1 MGLFPFRKPVLQP
14 GPIMSLMLIGILL
27 LSAVIYYRAINVQR
41 FLEPALAL
49 SEPRLKFS
57 QNIRDILSKEF
68 DTQQLKG
75 VRFKSG
81 SIFVEQSML
90 IDPSQP
96 MKEVNPE
103 VMKKLSRVFT
113 SVLNTPEIRSNIS
126 LILVC
131 MSYPS
136 GPNTLLNKEF
146 RFYTQE
152 RAVLL
157 LNSLFFMEPELEKN
171 YGRYFAAAALPAS
184 ARLKEPPPLE
194 FRLIPTEQ
202 LHIEVL
208 QRLEKYSY

>member
-1 MGLFPFRKPVLQP
+1 MGSFPFRKLILQP
-14 GPIMSLMLIGILL
+14 GPILILTLIGILL
-27 LSAVIYYRAINVQR
+27 LSAVIYYRANNVQR

-68 DTQQLKG
+68 TREELSG
-75 VRFKSG
+75 IRFKTG

-90 IDPSQP
+90 FGPAEP
-96 MKEVNPE
+96 VKEVNRV
-103 VMKKLSRVFT
+103 VMKKLSNVFL
-113 SVLNTPEIRSNIS
+113 SILREPELKSNIS

-136 GPNTLLNKEF
+136 GANEMLNKEF
-146 RFYTQE
+146 RFYIQE

-157 LNSLFFMEPELEKN
+157 LNSLFFVEPGLEKN

-184 ARLKEPPPLE
+184 ATLKEPPPLE

>member
-1 MGLFPFRKPVLQP
+1 MGSFPFRKLILQP
-14 GPIMSLMLIGILL
+14 GPILSLTLIGILL

-68 DTQQLKG
+68 SADELKG
-75 VRFKSG
+75 IRFKSG

-90 IDPSQP
+90 FAPSQP
-96 MKEVNPE
+96 VKEVNRE
-103 VMKKLSRVFT
+103 VIKKLNRVFL
-113 SVLNTPEIRSNIS
+113 SVLREPEIKGNIS

-136 GPNTLLNKEF
+136 GADAMLNKEF
-146 RFYTQE
+146 RFFTQG
-152 RAVLL
+152 RSVLL
-157 LNSLFFMEPELEKN
+157 LNSLFFVGPELEKN
-171 YGRYFAAAALPAS
+171 YGRYFAATALPAS
-184 ARLKEPPPLE
+184 ATLKESPPLE
-194 FRLIPTEQ
+194 FRLIPTER